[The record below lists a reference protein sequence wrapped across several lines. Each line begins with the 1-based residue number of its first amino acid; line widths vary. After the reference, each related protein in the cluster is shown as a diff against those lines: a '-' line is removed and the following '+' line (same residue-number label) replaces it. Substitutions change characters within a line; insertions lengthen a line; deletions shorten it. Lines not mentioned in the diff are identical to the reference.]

1 MKSCIT
7 VSLQFK
13 TKTKQKYG
21 FIDTFGQ
28 HLRII
33 QWSGKCVLNR
43 MPLSLG
49 VFHFSQWDAHNPQ
62 IRLLGDLLVM
72 TLGMVALPQTC
83 R

>member
-72 TLGMVALPQTC
+72 TLGVVALPQTC